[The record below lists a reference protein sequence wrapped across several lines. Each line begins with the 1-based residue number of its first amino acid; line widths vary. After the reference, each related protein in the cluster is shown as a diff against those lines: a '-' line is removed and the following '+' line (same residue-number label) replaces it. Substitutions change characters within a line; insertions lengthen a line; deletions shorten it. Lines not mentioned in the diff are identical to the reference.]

1 MARSWCIVPILLS
14 FGFLTGCGI
23 EQWGDSNRYQAD
35 FHQSHPMK
43 SGDRLYIEN
52 FNGSVEIAGWDQQT
66 ADISGTKYA
75 SAEAILEA
83 LKIDVVASGD
93 SIRVRTVRPSG
104 HRGNMGARYVIRVPR
119 GARLEQIQS
128 SNGSLR
134 IRDID
139 SAARLETSNGAIEV
153 ASVGGPITMHTSNG
167 AIRADGVE
175 RGIEGTTSNAGI
187 RVVLGKV
194 EERRPVRLT
203 TSNGSVELAVDDLGG
218 GDVVVRTSNAS
229 ITARLPQSVAADVKV
244 RTSNGGLTNEFESS
258 FQGRAEKYSLD
269 GTIGGGG
276 PLLSLSTSNGSIRL
290 LKR

>member
-1 MARSWCIVPILLS
+1 MARGWFIVPLLLS
-14 FGFLTGCGI
+14 FAFLAGCDVD
-23 EQWGDSNRYQAD
+23 QWGDSNRYQAD
-35 FHQSHPMK
+35 FHESHPMK

-52 FNGSVEIAGWDQQT
+52 LNGSVEVSGWDQQT

-75 SAEAILEA
+75 STEAILEA

-93 SIRVRTVRPSG
+93 SIRIRTVRPSG
-104 HRGNMGARYVIRVPR
+104 HMGNMGARYVIKVPR
-119 GARLEQIQS
+119 TARIERIQS

-134 IRDID
+134 VRDID
-139 SAARLETSNGAIEV
+139 SAARLETSNGSIDV
-153 ASVGGPITMHTSNG
+153 TSVGGPVTMHTSNG

-175 RGIEGTTSNAGI
+175 RGIEGTTSNGSI

-218 GDVVVRTSNAS
+218 SDVIVHTSNSS
-229 ITARLPQSVAADVKV
+229 ITARLPRSIAADVKV
-244 RTSNGGLTNEFESS
+244 STSNGRLTNEFESS
-258 FQGRAEKYSLD
+258 FQGRSEKHRLD

-276 PLLSLSTSNGSIRL
+276 PLLSLSTSNGSVRL

>member
-1 MARSWCIVPILLS
+1 MARRWLIVPILLS
-14 FGFLTGCGI
+14 SGFLTGCDV

-35 FHQSHPMK
+35 FHESHPMK

-52 FNGSVEIAGWDQQT
+52 LNGSVEISGWDQQT
-66 ADISGTKYA
+66 ADISGTKFA
-75 SAEAILEA
+75 STEAMLEA

-93 SIRVRTVRPSG
+93 SIRIRTIRPSG
-104 HRGNMGARYVIRVPR
+104 HMGNMGARYVIRVPR
-119 GARLEQIQS
+119 GAQLERIQS

-134 IRDID
+134 VRDID
-139 SAARLETSNGAIEV
+139 SPARLETSNGAIEV

-167 AIRADGVE
+167 SIRADGVQ
-175 RGIEGTTSNAGI
+175 RGIEGTTSNGSI
-187 RVVLGKV
+187 RVTLGKV

-218 GDVVVRTSNAS
+218 SDVVVNTSNAS
-229 ITARLPQSVAADVKV
+229 ITARLPRSVAADVKV
-244 RTSNGGLTNEFESS
+244 STSNGGLTNEFESS
-258 FQGRAEKYSLD
+258 FQGRSEKHRLD

-290 LKR
+290 LRR

>member
-1 MARSWCIVPILLS
+1 MTQRWLIVPILLS
-14 FGFLTGCGI
+14 FGFLTGCDV

-35 FHQSHPMK
+35 FHESHPMK
-43 SGDRLYIEN
+43 SGDRLYVEN
-52 FNGSVEIAGWDQQT
+52 LNGSVEISGWDQQT
-66 ADISGTKYA
+66 ADISGTKFA
-75 SAEAILEA
+75 STEAMLEA

-93 SIRVRTVRPSG
+93 SIRIRTIRPSG
-104 HRGNMGARYVIRVPR
+104 HMGNMGARYVIRVPR
-119 GARLEQIQS
+119 GAQLERIQS

-134 IRDID
+134 VRDID
-139 SAARLETSNGAIEV
+139 SPARLETSNGAIEV

-167 AIRADGVE
+167 SIRADGVQ
-175 RGIEGTTSNAGI
+175 RGIEGTTSNGSI

-218 GDVVVRTSNAS
+218 SDVVVRTSNAT

-244 RTSNGGLTNEFESS
+244 STSNGGLTNEFESS
-258 FQGRAEKYSLD
+258 FQGRSERHRLD

-276 PLLSLSTSNGSIRL
+276 PLLSLTTSNGSIRL

>member
-1 MARSWCIVPILLS
+1 MARRWLIVPILLS
-14 FGFLTGCGI
+14 SGFLTGCDV

-35 FHQSHPMK
+35 FHESHPMK

-52 FNGSVEIAGWDQQT
+52 LNGSVEISGWDQQT
-66 ADISGTKYA
+66 ADISGTKFA
-75 SAEAILEA
+75 STEAMLEA

-93 SIRVRTVRPSG
+93 SIRIRTIRPSG
-104 HRGNMGARYVIRVPR
+104 HMGNMGARYVIRVPR
-119 GARLEQIQS
+119 GAQLERIQS

-134 IRDID
+134 VRDID
-139 SAARLETSNGAIEV
+139 SPARLETSNGAIEV

-167 AIRADGVE
+167 SIRADGVQ
-175 RGIEGTTSNAGI
+175 RGIEGTTSNGSI
-187 RVVLGKV
+187 RVTLGKV

-218 GDVVVRTSNAS
+218 SDVVVRTSNAT
-229 ITARLPQSVAADVKV
+229 ITARLPQSVAADVKAS
-244 RTSNGGLTNEFESS
+244 TSNGGLTNEFESS
-258 FQGRAEKYSLD
+258 FQGRAEKHLLE

-276 PLLSLSTSNGSIRL
+276 PLLSLTTSNGSIRL

>member
-1 MARSWCIVPILLS
+1 MARRWCAVPILLS
-14 FGFLTGCGI
+14 LGLLTGCDV
-23 EQWGDSNRYQAD
+23 EQWGDSHRYQAD
-35 FHQSHPMK
+35 FHESHPMK
-43 SGDRLYIEN
+43 SGDRLYLEN
-52 FNGSVEIAGWDQQT
+52 LNGSVEISGWDQQT

-75 SAEAILEA
+75 STEAILEA

-93 SIRVRTVRPSG
+93 SIRIRTVRPSG
-104 HRGNMGARYVIRVPR
+104 HMGNMGARYVIRVPR

-139 SAARLETSNGAIEV
+139 ASARLETSNGTIEV
-153 ASVGGPITMHTSNG
+153 ASVDGPVTMHTSNG
-167 AIRADGVE
+167 AIRADGVQ
-175 RGIEGTTSNAGI
+175 RGIEGTTSNGSI

-203 TSNGSVELAVDDLGG
+203 SSNGSVELAVDDLGG
-218 GDVVVRTSNAS
+218 SEVVVRTSNAS
-229 ITARLPQSVAADVKV
+229 ITARLPQSVAADVKAS
-244 RTSNGGLTNEFESS
+244 TSNGRLTNEFESS
-258 FQGRAEKYSLD
+258 FQGRSERNFME

-276 PLLSLSTSNGSIRL
+276 PLLSLTTSNGSIRL

>member
-1 MARSWCIVPILLS
+1 MARRWSVVPLLLS
-14 FGFLTGCGI
+14 FAFLTGCDL

-35 FHQSHPMK
+35 FHESHPMK
-43 SGDRLYIEN
+43 SGDRLYLEN
-52 FNGSVEIAGWDQQT
+52 LNGSVEISGWDRQT

-75 SAEAILEA
+75 STEAILEA
-83 LKIDVVASGD
+83 LQIDVIASGD
-93 SIRVRTVRPSG
+93 SIRIRTVRPSG
-104 HRGNMGARYVIRVPR
+104 HLGNLGARYVIKVPR
-119 GARLEQIQS
+119 GARLERIQS

-134 IRDID
+134 VRDID
-139 SAARLETSNGAIEV
+139 SPARLETSNGSIEV
-153 ASVGGPITMHTSNG
+153 ASVGGPVTMRTSNG
-167 AIRADGVE
+167 AIRADAVQ
-175 RGIEGTTSNAGI
+175 RGIEGTTSNGSI

-218 GDVVVRTSNAS
+218 SDVVVNTSNAS

-244 RTSNGGLTNEFESS
+244 STSNGGLTNEFESS
-258 FQGRAEKYSLD
+258 FQGRSEKHRLD

>member
-1 MARSWCIVPILLS
+1 MARRWFVVPILFS
-14 FGFLTGCGI
+14 FGFLTGCGMG
-23 EQWGDSNRYQAD
+23 EWGDSNRYQAD
-35 FHQSHPMK
+35 FHESHPMK
-43 SGDRLYIEN
+43 SGDRLYLEN
-52 FNGSVEIAGWDQQT
+52 LNGSVEITGGEQQT

-75 SAEAILEA
+75 STEAILDA
-83 LKIDVVASGD
+83 MKIDVVASGD
-93 SIRVRTVRPSG
+93 SIRIRTIRPSG
-104 HRGNMGARYVIRVPR
+104 HVGNLGARYVIRVPR
-119 GARLEQIQS
+119 GARLERIQS

-153 ASVGGPITMHTSNG
+153 TSVGGPVTMHTSNG

-175 RGIEGTTSNAGI
+175 RGIEGTTSNGSI

-218 GDVVVRTSNAS
+218 SDVVVHTSNAS

-244 RTSNGGLTNEFESS
+244 STSNGGLTNEFESS
-258 FQGRAEKYSLD
+258 FHGRAEKQSLD